1 MASPLPFIDS
11 DYEKKVDEN
20 SETHSYHD
28 PRHFQPAAEF
38 SQSYY
43 HLKLLLH
50 VQQLGQTVGVRHLP
64 RVEQADVHG
73 EDEDPADVVPD
84 GGHLEDG
91 VGHQSGDVD
100 NAAENPD
107 DQYAPPLTGYQC

>member
-1 MASPLPFIDS
+1 MRRKLTRI
-11 DYEKKVDEN
+11 
-20 SETHSYHD
+20 
-28 PRHFQPAAEF
+28 PRHIPITIPDTSNLQ
-38 SQSYY
+38 QSSLSHIGNS

-91 VGHQSGDVD
+91 IGHQPGDVD